1 MGRIQSCLALYLIRE
16 PGTWWLSLPSAGC
29 WKTRP
34 GLAPP
39 TPLVMDHSKSQVS
52 FRATHRHQTFGKQP
66 WRPVGRHGALGG
78 SHGHDPCRPHR
89 PGRTLVATVGGR
101 VPADLW
107 DHTGG
112 CSCYVCAPGLGGCW
126 RLGRDAGMPCS
137 CSSSPMQLS
146 RVHRN
151 SVSMQVQSL
160 GRVPM

>member
-78 SHGHDPCRPHR
+78 SHGHDPCRPQPLSATQARKNSGGNCGWQGASR
-89 PGRTLVATVGGR
+89 PLGSYRRLQLLCLRSWPRWLLASGQGCRHAMQLQLQPHATV
-101 VPADLW
+101 
-107 DHTGG
+107 
-112 CSCYVCAPGLGGCW
+112 
-126 RLGRDAGMPCS
+126 
-137 CSSSPMQLS
+137 
-146 RVHRN
+146 
-151 SVSMQVQSL
+151 QSA
-160 GRVPM
+160 